1 VVALLL
7 DAVPDCL
14 INRRRA
20 MIRKM
25 GVAQNQITP
34 WLANRN
40 CLPCL
45 PFGFGCP
52 RNDGVFVGSLFVFVR
67 FSAMVSDEV
76 AG

>member
-1 VVALLL
+1 MIASSLDSVPNCFVNRLRVV
-7 DAVPDCL
+7 
-14 INRRRA
+14 
-20 MIRKM
+20 IRKV

-52 RNDGVFVGSLFVFVR
+52 RNDGVFVRPLFVFVR
-67 FSAMVSDEV
+67 FAAMITDEV